1 MKGKKRDA
9 ISVPLQVP
17 GVVMR
22 VIESKVAGRGTRL
35 SVRVEVAQGD
45 EQPLPMKVAVPLGA
59 RMPARGAVV
68 AFPGLRMQFFTVEGR
83 CVPLVRADGVE
94 VITDVAPA
102 A

>member
-1 MKGKKRDA
+1 MKGKKRDVL
-9 ISVPLQVP
+9 SVPLLVP

-35 SVRVEVAQGD
+35 SIRVEVAEGD

-59 RMPARGAVV
+59 RMPCPGAVV
-68 AFPGLRMQFFTVEGR
+68 AFPGLRLQFYTIEGR

-94 VITDVAPA
+94 VITDVVSA